1 MQRLTIFPS
10 SINTHYIERA
20 VEAICDG
27 GVIIYPTDTL
37 YAMGC
42 DALSQKAVERLCAAK
57 GINPAK
63 QMLSVICS
71 DLSMA
76 ALYARIDNR
85 AFQILK
91 RNTPGPFTFVLP
103 AAPTLPKAFKGR
115 KTVGIR
121 IPDNEIARTITE
133 MLGHPVLSASIAS
146 DGDEII
152 TPDQLELIPAL
163 DAELLIDGGDS
174 DNLPSTVVDLTD
186 SSSPE
191 IIRQGKGELL

>member
-10 SINTHYIERA
+10 SINTLYIERA

-121 IPDNEIARTITE
+121 IPDNEIARAITE

>member
-10 SINTHYIERA
+10 SINTLYIERA
-20 VEAICDG
+20 VEAIRDG

-121 IPDNEIARTITE
+121 IPDNEIARAITE

>member
-20 VEAICDG
+20 VEAIRDG

-121 IPDNEIARTITE
+121 IPDNEIARAITE

>member
-121 IPDNEIARTITE
+121 IPDNEIARAITE

>member
-27 GVIIYPTDTL
+27 GVIIYPTATL

-121 IPDNEIARTITE
+121 IPDNEIARAITE

-174 DNLPSTVVDLTD
+174 DNLPSTVGDLTD
-186 SSSPE
+186 SSAPE

>member
-1 MQRLTIFPS
+1 MQW
-10 SINTHYIERA
+10 A
-20 VEAICDG
+20 A
-27 GVIIYPTDTL
+27 TL
-37 YAMGC
+37 C
-42 DALSQKAVERLCAAK
+42 RKKAVERLCAAK

-121 IPDNEIARTITE
+121 IPDNEIARAITE

>member
-27 GVIIYPTDTL
+27 GVIIYPTDTV

-121 IPDNEIARTITE
+121 IPDNEIARAITE

>member
-10 SINTHYIERA
+10 SINTLYIERA
-20 VEAICDG
+20 VEAIRDG
-27 GVIIYPTDTL
+27 EVIIYPTDTL

-115 KTVGIR
+115 KTVGVR
-121 IPDNEIARTITE
+121 IPDNTIARNIAE
-133 MLGHPVLSASIAS
+133 ILGHPVLSASIAS
-146 DGDEII
+146 DDDEII
-152 TPDQLELIPAL
+152 TPDQIELMPAL
-163 DAELLIDGGDS
+163 DARLLIDGGEG

-191 IIRQGKGELL
+191 IIRQGKGELQ

>member
-10 SINTHYIERA
+10 SINTLYIERA
-20 VEAICDG
+20 VEAIRDG

-115 KTVGIR
+115 KTVGVR
-121 IPDNEIARTITE
+121 IPDNTIARNIAE
-133 MLGHPVLSASIAS
+133 ILGHPVLSASIAS
-146 DGDEII
+146 DDDEII

>member
-10 SINTHYIERA
+10 SINTLYIERA
-20 VEAICDG
+20 VEAIRDG

-115 KTVGIR
+115 KTVGVR
-121 IPDNEIARTITE
+121 IPDNTIARNIAE
-133 MLGHPVLSASIAS
+133 ILGHPVLSASIAS
-146 DGDEII
+146 DDYEII
-152 TPDQLELIPAL
+152 TPDQIELMPAL
-163 DAELLIDGGDS
+163 DARLLIDGGEG

-191 IIRQGKGELL
+191 IIRQGKGELQ

>member
-1 MQRLTIFPS
+1 MKSLRIFS
-10 SINTHYIERA
+10 GNINLRFIEEA
-20 VEAICDG
+20 VQALDDG
-27 GVIIYPTDTL
+27 NLIIYPTDTL

-91 RNTPGPFTFVLP
+91 RTTPGPFTFVLP

-121 IPDNEIARTITE
+121 IPDNEIARAITE

-146 DGDEII
+146 AGDEII

-191 IIRQGKGELL
+191 IIPPGKGELL

>member
-10 SINTHYIERA
+10 SINTLYIERA
-20 VEAICDG
+20 VEAIRDG

-103 AAPTLPKAFKGR
+103 AAPILPKAFKGR
-115 KTVGIR
+115 KTVGVR
-121 IPDNEIARTITE
+121 IPDNTIARNIAE
-133 MLGHPVLSASIAS
+133 ILGHPVLSTSIAS
-146 DGDEII
+146 DDDEII
-152 TPDQLELIPAL
+152 TPDQIELMPAL
-163 DAELLIDGGDS
+163 GAELLIDGGEGDY
-174 DNLPSTVVDLTD
+174 LPSTVVDLTD

-191 IIRQGKGELL
+191 IIRQGKGELQ